1 MKDHRFLPY
10 EPDKPLL
17 LPSDIRTW
25 LPEDHLALFVSDV
38 VDNLD
43 LSEITNKYE
52 HPEGGHRA
60 YHPAM
65 MVKILFYAYCV
76 GLPSSRRIERKTY
89 EDVAFRVLSCDA
101 HPDHSRISDFRKRHL
116 KEIARL
122 FIQILEFCAAAGLV
136 KVGHVSFDGSKLKA
150 NASKHKAMS
159 YGRMV
164 TKETQ
169 LQVEIERLL
178 VEAEV
183 RDAAEDRKYGKG
195 KRGDELPEDL
205 RFKKTRLEKIKQY
218 KRELETRVRQRA
230 IDSGKL
236 DKKGNPPPPTGRGGQ
251 PPKTPPGTPKAKD
264 QINFTDPESR
274 IMLDG
279 ATKAFIQAYNAE
291 IAVDCDSQI
300 ILGADVTQNTNDKK
314 EFVPLIEQIAE
325 NTGQMPKAA
334 LVDSGFFSKSNV
346 SYAERNNIDPFIPKD
361 RIKHSDV
368 ELFLPDVTL
377 PSDAGVVDR
386 MLEKLKTKEAR
397 QIYSKRKQTVEPV
410 FGQIKDAR
418 GIRSFLL
425 RGLEQVKG
433 EWKLICLTHNIL
445 KLWRSL
451 CRSNRTGAPFFAK
464 KQGYGFQIKQSLF
477 KFVEF
482 ASFMPQCY
490 ASCHLVAS
498 FRQCGY

>member
-1 MKDHRFLPY
+1 
-10 EPDKPLL
+10 
-17 LPSDIRTW
+17 
-25 LPEDHLALFVSDV
+25 
-38 VDNLD
+38 
-43 LSEITNKYE
+43 
-52 HPEGGHRA
+52 
-60 YHPAM
+60 
-65 MVKILFYAYCV
+65 
-76 GLPSSRRIERKTY
+76 
-89 EDVAFRVLSCDA
+89 
-101 HPDHSRISDFRKRHL
+101 
-116 KEIARL
+116 
-122 FIQILEFCAAAGLV
+122 
-136 KVGHVSFDGSKLKA
+136 
-150 NASKHKAMS
+150 
-159 YGRMV
+159 
-164 TKETQ
+164 
-169 LQVEIERLL
+169 
-178 VEAEV
+178 
-183 RDAAEDRKYGKG
+183 
-195 KRGDELPEDL
+195 
-205 RFKKTRLEKIKQY
+205 
-218 KRELETRVRQRA
+218 
-230 IDSGKL
+230 
-236 DKKGNPPPPTGRGGQ
+236 
-251 PPKTPPGTPKAKD
+251 
-264 QINFTDPESR
+264 
-274 IMLDG
+274 MLDG
-279 ATKAFIQAYNAE
+279 ATKAYIQGYNAE

-314 EFVPLIEQIAE
+314 ELVPLIEQIAE

-334 LVDSGFFSKSNV
+334 LADSGFFSESNV
-346 SYAERNNIDPFIPKD
+346 SYAENNNIDPFIPKD

-464 KQGYGFQIKQSLF
+464 KQGYGFQVKQFLF

-490 ASCHLVAS
+490 VSCHLVAS